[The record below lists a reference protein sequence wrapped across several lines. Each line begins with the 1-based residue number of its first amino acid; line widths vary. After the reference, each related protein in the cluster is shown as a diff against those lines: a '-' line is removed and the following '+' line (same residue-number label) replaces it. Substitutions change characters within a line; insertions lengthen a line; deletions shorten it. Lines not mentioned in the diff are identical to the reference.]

1 MHKCGGRSKGKGRED
16 GAGGGSLIFAA
27 VTSWS
32 LYEKR
37 SKGLVLRRTM
47 IFKIM
52 ALAAVPRGAC
62 AGLPGG
68 YAPRKGREPRVS
80 SSLGSGAEIAFMVR
94 VSIDFIT
101 V

>member
-1 MHKCGGRSKGKGRED
+1 
-16 GAGGGSLIFAA
+16 
-27 VTSWS
+27 
-32 LYEKR
+32 
-37 SKGLVLRRTM
+37 M